1 MKEMVMCE
9 IYTNRSKM
17 FAKSLNID
25 EELQAPEESQE
36 GGTPEGTELQALRI
50 VLVGKTGVGKSAT
63 GNTILGKRAFKSEV
77 APCTVTLEC
86 QKVIGEFEG
95 KTLAV
100 VDTPGLL
107 ETGDIKGLKRE
118 IAACVSLA
126 APGPH
131 VILVVIKVD
140 RFMKEDKTT
149 IKNIQNLFGEET
161 TRYTLALFTYG
172 DNLEA
177 DEKTIETFIGQN
189 PALSDFIHHF
199 KGGYYC
205 FNNRN
210 KDRLQVKELLEKID
224 KMILLNGGR
233 YYTNEKFMQA
243 ERAIK
248 EEMERLLREN
258 PEMTHGE
265 ARRQAERKNK
275 FIEGGIVGAAAIAGT
290 AAGVGIGIGI
300 EAAVGGAVGA
310 VGGPVGAAVGAV
322 VGATAGGVALLVRQR
337 KQNSDSQG
345 S

>member
-1 MKEMVMCE
+1 
-9 IYTNRSKM
+9 M

-36 GGTPEGTELQALRI
+36 GGTPEGTDLQDLRI

-63 GNTILGKRAFKSEV
+63 GNTILGTRAFTSV
-77 APCTVTLEC
+77 VSPSTVTSEC
-86 QKVIGEFEG
+86 QKDIGEFEG

-118 IAACVSLA
+118 ISACVSLA

-131 VILVVIKVD
+131 VILVVIRID
-140 RFMKEDKTT
+140 RFSKEDKKT
-149 IKNIQNLFGEET
+149 IKNIQKLFGEEA
-161 TRYTLALFTYG
+161 TRYILALFTYG
-172 DNLEA
+172 DSLRA
-177 DEKTIETFIGQN
+177 DEMTIETFIGQN
-189 PALSDFIHHF
+189 QVLSDFIHHF

-205 FNNRN
+205 FNNRSE
-210 KDRLQVKELLEKID
+210 DRSQVKELLEKID
-224 KMILLNGGR
+224 KMLQLNGGR

-248 EEMERLLREN
+248 EEMERLRTEN
-258 PEMTHGE
+258 PEMTHRE

-275 FIEGGIVGAAAIAGT
+275 FIEGGIVGGAAFVGAAAGI
-290 AAGVGIGIGI
+290 GIGIGI
-300 EAAVGGAVGA
+300 EAGVGGAVGA

-322 VGATAGGVALLVRQR
+322 VGAAVGGVTLLVRQM
-337 KQNSDSQG
+337 KQNRESQA